1 MKIVLDTNVI
11 VSALINPAGAPAQV
25 LATVLSGKVVLLYDN
40 RVFAEYEIVLRRP
53 EFDFPQTAILD
64 FLAYLNYAGEFIN
77 AEPQNA
83 KLPDET
89 DRKFYEI
96 YKSGAADYLVTGNL
110 KHFPKEK
117 RIIAPRDYLR
127 ENYGL

>member
-11 VSALINPAGAPAQV
+11 VSALINPNGAPARV
-25 LATVLSGKVVLLYDN
+25 LALVLSGKVILLYDN
-40 RVFAEYEIVLRRP
+40 RVLAEYETVLRRI
-53 EFDFPQTAILD
+53 EFDFPQAAIADL
-64 FLAYLNYAGEFIN
+64 LAYLNSAGEFVN
-77 AEPQNA
+77 AEPQKA

-110 KHFPKEK
+110 KHFPQEK
-117 RIIAPRDYLR
+117 RIVAPRDYLR
-127 ENYGL
+127 ESYEL